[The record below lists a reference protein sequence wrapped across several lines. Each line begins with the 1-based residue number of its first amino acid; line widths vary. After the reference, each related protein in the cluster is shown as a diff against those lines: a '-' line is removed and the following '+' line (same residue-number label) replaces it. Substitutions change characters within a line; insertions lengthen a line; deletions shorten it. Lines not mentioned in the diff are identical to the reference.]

1 MLTAVV
7 VILIAISIGVVA
19 YILNRLMSGRRA
31 CARPSGGGLL
41 EEDATR
47 IDEEGHSVRD
57 ALRFMVGPFPL
68 SIALHVILLLVLVAT
83 VKVQNAR
90 NLIMVSLQAGGGGG
104 ANHDELRDLDMPD
117 LSVPDE
123 LPQLVAPSIAQSSR
137 TAVQTAKQYVRDVST
152 GGVGIGRGGGMGA
165 GYGPGIGAGFGGF
178 IGELRRKGLDIVLVI
193 DDTGTMDL
201 ILNDVRDRMDE
212 LIAAIHRLVP
222 VARIGIVVFG
232 GHNERMDIQPLTIS
246 SHRLEA
252 FLESISTRG
261 HRGSQ
266 GDVYGACVTAV
277 NQMNWKP
284 YAKKVIVL
292 VGDSPPQNQDFGPL
306 LGLIRK
312 FRAEDG
318 TFNTIDVS
326 AEEHERYERE
336 FWLKTH
342 KGRPPGESI
351 SPLAEFY
358 QDTRETYKMLAAAG
372 GGGMRSL
379 TQNVHIN
386 EQVLILALGAQWQ
399 GNLAAFGRQITEAEQ

>member
-1 MLTAVV
+1 
-7 VILIAISIGVVA
+7 
-19 YILNRLMSGRRA
+19 LMSGRRA

-165 GYGPGIGAGFGGF
+165 GYGPGIG
-178 IGELRRKGLDIVLVI
+178 IVLVI

-358 QDTRETYKMLAAAG
+358 QDTRETYKMLA
-372 GGGMRSL
+372 
-379 TQNVHIN
+379 
-386 EQVLILALGAQWQ
+386 
-399 GNLAAFGRQITEAEQ
+399 